1 MTTRSMVSPEIESP
15 TTLRTPTDGHS
26 STESSDADKM
36 GPKGPVSRLV
46 EAGKA
51 RAIEWK
57 GGVQDGIRE
66 RPVQSALIAA
76 GVGAVIG
83 LLVGRRRR

>member
-15 TTLRTPTDGHS
+15 MASRTTTDS
-26 STESSDADKM
+26 RSATESHDADDQGLRGRM
-36 GPKGPVSRLV
+36 SRLV
-46 EAGKA
+46 ESGKA

-66 RPVQSALIAA
+66 RPVQSVLIAA
-76 GVGAVIG
+76 AVGAVIG
-83 LLVGRRRR
+83 LIVGRRSR

>member
-15 TTLRTPTDGHS
+15 MTSRSPADGHS
-26 STESSDADKM
+26 SPESTDADEM
-36 GPKGPVSRLV
+36 GLKGRVRRLV
-46 EAGKA
+46 ETGKA

-66 RPVQSALIAA
+66 RPVQSVLIAA
-76 GVGAVIG
+76 AVGAVIG
-83 LLVGRRRR
+83 LIVGRRSR